1 MEYVKDFDTVR
12 AGVLLDRIKTRSLY
26 QKRKHGLPWKT
37 RAAKTGKYS
46 ENTMIAVLQRVK
58 NASVSVDGKQI
69 SAIDAGLLVLLGV
82 ADTDEPKDIS
92 HVADKVV
99 NLRIFADE
107 QGKMN
112 KSLAD
117 TGGQMLVV
125 SQFTLLGDCRKGRRP
140 SFVHAADPQK
150 AESFYLEFAEHVRQK
165 GIDVQT
171 GQFQAMMDVSLVNDG
186 PVTLTVESRPGS

>member
-1 MEYVKDFDTVR
+1 
-12 AGVLLDRIKTRSLY
+12 
-26 QKRKHGLPWKT
+26 
-37 RAAKTGKYS
+37 
-46 ENTMIAVLQRVK
+46 MIAVLQRVK
-58 NASVSVDGKQI
+58 NASVSVDGTQI
-69 SAIDAGLLVLLGV
+69 SAIGAGLLVLLGV

-92 HVADKVV
+92 YVADKVV
-99 NLRIFADE
+99 NLRIFADD

-171 GQFQAMMDVSLVNDG
+171 GQFQAMMDVRLVNDG
-186 PVTLTVESRPGS
+186 PVTLTVKSRTGS